1 VDTVELAAIVAFFVH
16 IQTQFGIRVYTIFIK
31 HKVFVRPHL
40 IAICAFGFLLSLLD
54 KDGSYF
60 EDMDVFRTHPNLHHM
75 TYDVAQPLDTQVA
88 YTYTI
93 SLEEQDQMIAP
104 MPVQQP
110 VINVLDPPL
119 DPASDVSAATRSDES
134 PDHAIIPHQSVPI
147 VGNRTNSFW
156 VFPLNTTEL
165 EFPTSGNV
173 DAMQYILQQHGHE
186 TTTEFIRDTIAHSMY
201 VNVYEKKL
209 VSFWKNQGKRNLMK
223 PVESGKRSLK
233 ETILSDN
240 EYYFT
245 DLDWW
250 ILCSELALPVVL
262 FSGTT
267 LKNMGNEKWIFL
279 SSKVDDIQ
287 RPLTFLHSHTIR
299 MANSPP
305 NYSVISVPVMY
316 TQLRNVKKDCE
327 GKVQIRRA
335 VQEKRL
341 MTLEQFLEEM
351 PILPKRGP

>member
-1 VDTVELAAIVAFFVH
+1 
-16 IQTQFGIRVYTIFIK
+16 
-31 HKVFVRPHL
+31 
-40 IAICAFGFLLSLLD
+40 
-54 KDGSYF
+54 
-60 EDMDVFRTHPNLHHM
+60 
-75 TYDVAQPLDTQVA
+75 
-88 YTYTI
+88 
-93 SLEEQDQMIAP
+93 
-104 MPVQQP
+104 
-110 VINVLDPPL
+110 
-119 DPASDVSAATRSDES
+119 
-134 PDHAIIPHQSVPI
+134 
-147 VGNRTNSFW
+147 
-156 VFPLNTTEL
+156 
-165 EFPTSGNV
+165 
-173 DAMQYILQQHGHE
+173 
-186 TTTEFIRDTIAHSMY
+186 
-201 VNVYEKKL
+201 
-209 VSFWKNQGKRNLMK
+209 MK